1 MSFRTPFL
9 LSVATMLLLGVSQSW
24 LAGSVAQHTSGA
36 SLAAAT
42 GDKGHA
48 APSLVGSLFEDPS
61 APAVMAALDH
71 DDIPDAYQALWN
83 EALQSLPAECRSALQ
98 DVYVQFNRPHQRGLA
113 SDRSIIL
120 YAGFDLNDPQQRDE
134 ARALFI
140 HEFGHI
146 TDLGCLIGRSL
157 EPSGFMDGSK
167 VIPSDDPSLAFY
179 VLSWTD
185 DRTRRADSRP
195 EDFVTGY
202 AAHDPFE
209 DFSETYAY
217 FALQEPAF
225 AARAANNAVLAKK
238 YDFMKTVVF
247 ASGAPNALGLSVA
260 DGTVPWDATLLPY
273 AWTGGLVA
281 SY

>member
-24 LAGSVAQHTSGA
+24 LASSVAERASAASGA
-36 SLAAAT
+36 KALETVAH
-42 GDKGHA
+42 G
-48 APSLVGSLFEDPS
+48 APSLVGSVLEKG
-61 APAVMAALDH
+61 PAITPALDH

-83 EALQSLPAECRSALQ
+83 EALQSLPAECRGSLQ
-98 DVYVQFNRPHQRGLA
+98 DVYVQFNRPQQRGLA

-120 YAGFDLNDPQQRDE
+120 YAGFDLTDAQQRDE

-146 TDLGCLIGRSL
+146 TDLGCLIGHSL
-157 EPSGFMDGSK
+157 EASGFMDGSK
-167 VIPSDDPSLAFY
+167 VVPSDDPSLAFY
-179 VLSWTD
+179 QLSWID
-185 DRTRRADSRP
+185 DRTRRRDSRA

-202 AAHDPFE
+202 AAYDPFE
-209 DFSETYAY
+209 DFAETYAY

-225 AARAANNAVLAKK
+225 AARAATNTVLAKK
-238 YDFMKTVVF
+238 YEFMKTVVF
-247 ASGAPNALGLSVA
+247 ANGAPNALGLSVA
-260 DGTVPWDATLLPY
+260 DNTIPWDATLLPY

-281 SY
+281 TSY